1 MSGVRALILEQ
12 VPALRRY
19 ARALTGNRERADDL
33 VQDTLARALSRIH
46 LWRAAASIRP
56 WLFTIMHN
64 LFLNERR
71 RASRTVQLGA
81 EPAEPAVDR
90 ADSRALLD
98 DLDRALGQLHE
109 DQRAAVLLVGVE
121 ELSYEDAA
129 KVLGIPIGT
138 LMSRLSRGR
147 EQLRRLI
154 EGDGRPRIRR
164 VK

>member
-12 VPALRRY
+12 VSALRRY
-19 ARALTGNRERADDL
+19 ARALTGDRERADDL

-46 LWRAAASIRP
+46 LWRPAASIRP

-71 RASRTVQLGA
+71 RASRTTPLITEPV
-81 EPAEPAVDR
+81 EPAADR

-98 DLDRALGQLHE
+98 DLDRALMQLPD
-109 DQRAAVLLVGVE
+109 DQRAVVLLVGVE
-121 ELSYEDAA
+121 EMSYEDAA
-129 KVLGIPIGT
+129 RVLGIPIGT

-147 EQLRRLI
+147 EQLRRLLD
-154 EGDGRPRIRR
+154 GDGRPRIRR

>member
-1 MSGVRALILEQ
+1 VSGVSALILEQ

-46 LWRAAASIRP
+46 LWRPAASIRP

-64 LFLNERR
+64 IFLNERR
-71 RASRTVQLGA
+71 RASRMVPLAT
-81 EPAEPAVDR
+81 EPAEPATDR

-121 ELSYEDAA
+121 EMSYEDAA

>member
-1 MSGVRALILEQ
+1 MSGVSALVLEQ

-19 ARALTGNRERADDL
+19 ARALTGDRDRADDL

-46 LWRAAASIRP
+46 LWRPAPSIRP

-71 RASRTVQLGA
+71 RSSRTVPLA
-81 EPAEPAVDR
+81 ADPAEPAADR
-90 ADSRALLD
+90 ADSRLLVEE
-98 DLDRALGQLHE
+98 LDRALAQLAE
-109 DQRAAVLLVGVE
+109 DQRAAILLVGLE
-121 ELSYEDAA
+121 ELSYEQAA
-129 KVLGIPIGT
+129 RILGIPMGT

-147 EQLRRLI
+147 EKLRHLL
-154 EGDGRPRIRR
+154 EGEGRPRIRR

>member
-19 ARALTGNRERADDL
+19 ARALTGDRERADDL

-46 LWRAAASIRP
+46 LWRPAASIRP

-71 RASRTVQLGA
+71 RASRVTPLNTEPS
-81 EPAEPAVDR
+81 EPAAER

-98 DLDRALGQLHE
+98 DLDRALGQLPDE
-109 DQRAAVLLVGVE
+109 QKAAVLLVGVE
-121 ELSYEDAA
+121 EMSYEEAA
-129 KVLGIPIGT
+129 RVLAIPIGT

-147 EQLRRLI
+147 EQLRRLLD
-154 EGDGRPRIRR
+154 GDGRPRIRR

>member
-1 MSGVRALILEQ
+1 MSGVSALILEQ

-19 ARALTGNRERADDL
+19 ARALTGDRERADDL

-46 LWRAAASIRP
+46 LWRPAASIRP

-71 RASRTVQLGA
+71 RASRMVPLGA
-81 EPAEPAVDR
+81 DPAEPAADR

-98 DLDRALGQLHE
+98 DLDRALGQLAE

-121 ELSYEDAA
+121 EMSYDDAA

-147 EQLRRLI
+147 EQLRRLLD
-154 EGDGRPRIRR
+154 GDGRPRIRR

>member
-46 LWRAAASIRP
+46 LWRPAASIRP

-71 RASRTVQLGA
+71 RASRTTQLNT
-81 EPAEPAVDR
+81 EPAEPAADR

-98 DLDRALGQLHE
+98 ELDRALTQLP
-109 DQRAAVLLVGVE
+109 DVQRAAVLLVGVE
-121 ELSYEDAA
+121 EMSYEDAA
-129 KVLGIPIGT
+129 RVLDIPIGT

-147 EQLRRLI
+147 EQLRRLLD
-154 EGDGRPRIRR
+154 GDGRPRIRR

>member
-33 VQDTLARALSRIH
+33 IQDTLARALSRIH
-46 LWRAAASIRP
+46 LWRPAASIRP

-71 RASRTVQLGA
+71 RAARTTQLNT
-81 EPAEPAVDR
+81 EPAEPAADR

-98 DLDRALGQLHE
+98 DVDRALTQLPDE
-109 DQRAAVLLVGVE
+109 QRAAVLLVGVE
-121 ELSYEDAA
+121 EMSYDEAA
-129 KVLGIPIGT
+129 RVLGIPIGT

-147 EQLRRLI
+147 EQLRRLLDG
-154 EGDGRPRIRR
+154 EGRPRIRR

>member
-19 ARALTGNRERADDL
+19 ARALTGDRERADDL

-46 LWRAAASIRP
+46 LWRPAASIRP

-71 RASRTVQLGA
+71 RASRVTPLIA
-81 EPAEPAVDR
+81 ESSEPAAER
-90 ADSRALLD
+90 TDSRALLD
-98 DLDRALGQLHE
+98 DLDRALGQLSDE
-109 DQRAAVLLVGVE
+109 QKAAVLLVGVE
-121 ELSYEDAA
+121 EMSYEEAA
-129 KVLGIPIGT
+129 RVLAIPIGT

-147 EQLRRLI
+147 EQLRRLLD
-154 EGDGRPRIRR
+154 GDGRPRIRR

>member
-1 MSGVRALILEQ
+1 MSGTNALILEQ

-19 ARALTGNRERADDL
+19 ARALTGDRERADDL

-46 LWRAAASIRP
+46 LWRPAASIRP

-71 RASRTVQLGA
+71 RSSRTTPLTG
-81 EPAEPAVDR
+81 EPAALAADR
-90 ADSRALLD
+90 ADSRVMLD
-98 DLDRALGQLHE
+98 ELDRALGQIHD
-109 DQRAAVLLVGVE
+109 DQRAAILLVGVE
-121 ELSYEDAA
+121 EMSYDEAA
-129 KVLGIPIGT
+129 RVLGIPIGT

-147 EQLRRLI
+147 EQLRRLLD
-154 EGDGRPRIRR
+154 GDGRPRIRR

>member
-19 ARALTGNRERADDL
+19 ARALTGDRERADDL
-33 VQDTLARALSRIH
+33 VQDTLARALSRLH
-46 LWRAAASIRP
+46 LWRPAASIRP

-71 RASRTVQLGA
+71 RASRVTPLNA
-81 EPAEPAVDR
+81 EPSEPSAER
-90 ADSRALLD
+90 TDSRALLD
-98 DLDRALGQLHE
+98 DLDRALGQLPDE
-109 DQRAAVLLVGVE
+109 QKAAVLLVGVE
-121 ELSYEDAA
+121 EMSYEEAA
-129 KVLGIPIGT
+129 RVLAIPIGT

-147 EQLRRLI
+147 EQLRRLLD
-154 EGDGRPRIRR
+154 GDGRPRIRR

>member
-1 MSGVRALILEQ
+1 MSGVSALVLEQ

-19 ARALTGNRERADDL
+19 ARALTGDRERADDL
-33 VQDTLARALSRIH
+33 VQDTLARALSKLH
-46 LWRAAASIRP
+46 LWRPAASIRP

-71 RASRTVQLGA
+71 RSSRTTPLVGEPS
-81 EPAEPAVDR
+81 EPALDR
-90 ADSRALLD
+90 ADSRVVLD
-98 DLDRALGQLHE
+98 ALDRALGQLPD

-121 ELSYEDAA
+121 EMSYDDAA
-129 KVLGIPIGT
+129 RVLGIPIGT

-147 EQLRRLI
+147 EQLRRLLD
-154 EGDGRPRIRR
+154 GDGRPRIRR

>member
-1 MSGVRALILEQ
+1 VSGVRALILEQ

-19 ARALTGNRERADDL
+19 ARALTGDRERADDL
-33 VQDTLARALSRIH
+33 VQDTLARSLSRIH
-46 LWRAAASIRP
+46 LWRPAASIRP

-81 EPAEPAVDR
+81 DPAEPAADR

-98 DLDRALGQLHE
+98 DLDRALGQLAD

-121 ELSYEDAA
+121 ELSYDDAA

-147 EQLRRLI
+147 EQLRRLLDG
-154 EGDGRPRIRR
+154 EGRPRIRR

>member
-1 MSGVRALILEQ
+1 MTGVRALILEQ

-19 ARALTGNRERADDL
+19 ARALTGDRERADDL

-46 LWRAAASIRP
+46 LWRPAASIRP

-71 RASRTVQLGA
+71 RASRTVQLSGD
-81 EPAEPAVDR
+81 PAEPAADR

-98 DLDRALGQLHE
+98 DLDRALGLLAE

-121 ELSYEDAA
+121 EMSYDDAA
-129 KVLGIPIGT
+129 RVLGIPIGT

-147 EQLRRLI
+147 EQLRRLL